1 MTNGSGKSDRHG
13 VPEKSLKK
21 TGQPVAE
28 GMGGRG
34 LAKGSLPQ
42 QNVSRTPSRKD
53 ASSALER
60 VRQAAGKDKKLRFTA
75 LLHHIY
81 NLDALRVA
89 YFSLKKEAAPG
100 VDGET
105 WRHYGEELERNLQGL
120 SERLKRGPDRAKP
133 GRRAAIPKSDGRQT
147 PL

>member
-1 MTNGSGKSDRHG
+1 MTNGLGKSDSPV
-13 VPEKSLKK
+13 VPEKSPNK

-28 GMGGRG
+28 GMEGRG
-34 LAKGSLPQ
+34 LAKGNLPQ
-42 QNVSRTPSRKD
+42 QNASRTPSRKD

-81 NLDALRVA
+81 NLETLRMA
-89 YFSLKKEAAPG
+89 YFRLKKEAAPG

-105 WRHYGEELERNLQGL
+105 WRHDGEQLEVNLHELA
-120 SERLKRGPDRAKP
+120 ERLKRWAYRAKP
-133 GRRAAIPKSDGRQT
+133 VRRVFIPKAD
-147 PL
+147 